1 MRDSKTILNKIMT
14 MLSVGKEVNLGR
26 GDFYGKLEDGT
37 PVATDLFDVGH
48 QLFVITEDGK
58 EVKAPDGD
66 HIVYIP
72 TTNGNKRYIVV
83 TKDGTI
89 QAMEFNDSH
98 NAIVNKVN
106 YENDPNLYKQDT
118 NMVQKQELAAM
129 GPDQPGK
136 VTTNDESQVVKDFQ
150 EKGSVSM
157 AEGDVASRLDALG
170 EQLKSLRDDI
180 ANIYS
185 HLKGSEDMAKMEDMK
200 KMKME
205 DMGPDQPG
213 KVTTND
219 EESVVKDFQKKGS
232 VSMSSKKFTGAP
244 VEAAPQFDGLLKHKA
259 QDTFG
264 KVLARMANSKF

>member
-1 MRDSKTILNKIMT
+1 MESKTILNKIMT
-14 MLSVGKEVNLGR
+14 MLSIEKPVNLS
-26 GDFYGKLEDGT
+26 GDQYGKLEDGT
-37 PVATDLFDVGH
+37 PIATDLFEVGH
-48 QLFVITEDGK
+48 QLFVIDAAGNK
-58 EVKAPDGD
+58 KVAPDGD
-66 HIVYIP
+66 HIIYIP
-72 TTNGNKRYIVV
+72 TSNGNKRFISVV
-83 TKDGTI
+83 KDGVM
-89 QAMEFNDSH
+89 QSLEFNDSH
-98 NAIVNKVN
+98 NAIVDKVN

-157 AEGDVASRLDALG
+157 ADGDIASRLDALDA
-170 EQLKSLRDDI
+170 ELKSLRGDI
-180 ANIYS
+180 ASIFEHMKN
-185 HLKGSEDMAKMEDMK
+185 GSEEMK

-244 VEAAPQFDGLLKHKA
+244 VENNQPALNGLLQHKS
-259 QDTFG
+259 QDTFS